1 MSATETRKRMTLEE
15 VEAKFA
21 EFFPTP
27 GSACYALCERFAV
40 EEELYQQAEANND
53 KAAAKRI
60 LAVLN
65 SIGASIRSNHCKC
78 TPI

>member
-1 MSATETRKRMTLEE
+1 MSATETRKRMTPDE

-21 EFFPTP
+21 EYFPTSS
-27 GSACYALCERFAV
+27 SACYALCERFAA
-40 EEELYQQAEANND
+40 EEELYQEAEANND

-65 SIGASIRSNHCKC
+65 SISASIRFNHCKC
-78 TPI
+78 TPM